1 MTSICV
7 FCGSS
12 PGRNPDHMALAQAT
26 GRLIAQ
32 RGNRLVYGGGGLG
45 LMGALARAAHN
56 EGGDVLGIIPELLAE
71 VEKTFTD
78 ISYRIV
84 TNIQARKMMMFDE
97 SDAFIVLPGGIGTL
111 EEAIDVLSWMRLNIH
126 AKPLVFLDNTDYWTP
141 LIKTMKD
148 FITEGFA
155 PETLALDLHQAS
167 TPELALGI
175 IDKEMAAPRER
186 APLNLKARPESQ
198 A

>member
-56 EGGDVLGIIPELLAE
+56 EGGDVLGIILSFWQRWKKHLR
-71 VEKTFTD
+71 TFLTV
-78 ISYRIV
+78 S
-84 TNIQARKMMMFDE
+84 
-97 SDAFIVLPGGIGTL
+97 
-111 EEAIDVLSWMRLNIH
+111 
-126 AKPLVFLDNTDYWTP
+126 
-141 LIKTMKD
+141 
-148 FITEGFA
+148 
-155 PETLALDLHQAS
+155 
-167 TPELALGI
+167 
-175 IDKEMAAPRER
+175 
-186 APLNLKARPESQ
+186 
-198 A
+198 